1 MKKMPDALK
10 AALLS
15 GLIFPGLGQLFLKH
29 HKRGITL
36 MLVVLACLAAI
47 VVKGVQQSLAILEK
61 IASEGGVIDMK
72 TVSSAVS
79 QTSTTSSSLIFNLG
93 LLLIIICWIIGVVD
107 AYRIGKKKDIAD
119 GSTGRASNGSGR

>member
-1 MKKMPDALK
+1 MKKMPNAFK

-15 GLIFPGLGQLFLKH
+15 GLVFPGLGQLVLKH
-29 HKRGITL
+29 HKRGIAL
-36 MLVVLACLAAI
+36 MLVVLSCLVAI

-72 TVSSAVS
+72 TVSSAAS
-79 QTSTTSSSLIFNLG
+79 QASTTSSSLIFNLG
-93 LLLIIICWIIGVVD
+93 LLLIIICWMIGVVD
-107 AYRIGKKKDIAD
+107 AYRIGKKKDIAE